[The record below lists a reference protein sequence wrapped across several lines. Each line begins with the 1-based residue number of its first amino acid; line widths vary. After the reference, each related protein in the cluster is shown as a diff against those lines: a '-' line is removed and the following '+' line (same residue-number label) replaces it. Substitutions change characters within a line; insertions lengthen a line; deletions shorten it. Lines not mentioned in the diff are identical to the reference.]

1 MRRLIYLI
9 VFISNYLLSQN
20 VTTKFFTKGYINLE
34 PKIMTES
41 VCSFKKGKTVGIIS
55 YFGLDWW
62 KVNFNDCIGYVK
74 SNVLILNDDM
84 ENLKTQ
90 KLRNDEFLLKE
101 SMQIKDSIS
110 LIKIK
115 QDSIALINKKKD
127 SIRIKKAIKDSTVIA
142 FVKKGAKFRVN
153 PDLMSELLIP
163 ELKESKEV
171 ILKDYKNRY
180 FKACIDSKCG
190 FINSIWVIENKDVKE
205 LVRVRKI
212 ESIARKYQ
220 ESLKR
225 IELKEQER
233 IKQEKR
239 ILKKYG
245 KKIYDK
251 LKAGYYWIGMN
262 KEMTIFSLG
271 EPNDINKS
279 VGSWGVHEQ
288 WVYEGLYLYFE
299 NGIVTSYQN

>member
-1 MRRLIYLI
+1 
-9 VFISNYLLSQN
+9 
-20 VTTKFFTKGYINLE
+20 
-34 PKIMTES
+34 MTES